1 MSGQYEQIYHKK
13 IFESKWDELKFRSE
27 VMISAKHTEKLVG
40 LTIEGDYD
48 DFYEIVESIYRMTG
62 PDDSYSDY
70 YWGVKNRL
78 LGVCYDIRHAY
89 MGDRDIKLVDNGV
102 QDEMMK
108 WHSMILPKQEVH
120 FSVNI
125 MFPEA
130 VFVALSAPEL
140 YVWSSQ
146 YYGQRTKKQE
156 EVASFPAQKYSDYV
170 RDKAIIDTLSAV
182 ILGALA
188 EVIGDDELEK
198 LFKLKGSQYGD
209 SFFNYATQYVD
220 KCNIEYLK
228 TASEKRKDKL
238 RNIAKRFVK
247 QPDSYRNM
255 KRDLEYAAR
264 HYGCSIYE
272 LHDPKLEYPEE
283 IEW

>member
-1 MSGQYEQIYHKK
+1 
-13 IFESKWDELKFRSE
+13 
-27 VMISAKHTEKLVG
+27 MISAKPTENLAG
-40 LTIEGDYD
+40 ITIEGDHD
-48 DFYEIVESIYRMTG
+48 DFYEIMESIYRMTG
-62 PDDSYSDY
+62 LEESYDDY
-70 YWGVKNRL
+70 YWSVKNRL
-78 LGVCYDIRHAY
+78 LGVCYDIRHAF

-102 QDEMMK
+102 HDEMMK
-108 WHSMILPKQEVH
+108 WHSMILPRQEVH

-156 EVASFPAQKYSDYV
+156 EMAAFPAQKYSDYV

-182 ILGALA
+182 VLGALA

-198 LFKLKGSQYGD
+198 LFKLRGHQYGD
-209 SFFNYATQYVD
+209 IFFNYATQYVD

-228 TASEKRKDKL
+228 TVPEKRKDKL
-238 RNIAKRFVK
+238 RNIAKRFVQ
-247 QPDSYRNM
+247 QPDAYKNM
-255 KRDLEYAAR
+255 KRDLEYSAKQ
-264 HYGCSIYE
+264 YGCSFHE
-272 LHDPKLEYPEE
+272 MHDPKLEYPEE